1 MSTLVSGNLVALLCM
16 VLWATTFPVTHLL
29 LRDWHPMLLV
39 PARLVPGT
47 LVILLITILAG
58 QGAAIRRAPWGTLL
72 LIGGVGMGLGTTL
85 IVWAQ
90 DYSDPVTVSIIVT
103 MTPLVSALMGYFA
116 GSERVTVAL
125 ALALVC
131 AIAGG
136 ILISLKPEVAG
147 VTLQGGEVL
156 ALISVILWAWFAR
169 AAVSRLGDLPD
180 LARAACSMAAASL
193 MVVVITAA
201 ALAAGAVEVRYDL
214 SLPTVGL
221 VLWLGVVANGVTM
234 VFWMTASRLLGVTV
248 TSIHL
253 NGVPF
258 YVIVMALAA
267 GGTIYASQVWGAAL
281 VAAGAL
287 LSQLP
292 ARRRAAGPS
301 RSGSPGAA

>member
-16 VLWATTFPVTHLL
+16 VLWATTFPVTDLL
-29 LRDWHPMLLV
+29 LRDWHPLLLV

-58 QGAAIRRAPWGTLL
+58 QGKAIRRAPWGTLL

-103 MTPLVSALMGYFA
+103 MTPLASALMGYVA
-116 GSERVTVAL
+116 GSERVTIAL
-125 ALALVC
+125 AFALVC

-147 VTLQGGEVL
+147 LNLRGGEVL

-180 LARAACSMAAASL
+180 LARAAFSMTAASMAVL
-193 MVVVITAA
+193 LITGA
-201 ALAAGAVEVRYDL
+201 ALVAGGVEVRYDL
-214 SLPTVGL
+214 SLPSIGL

-267 GGTIYASQVWGAAL
+267 GGTIYASQLWGACL

-287 LSQLP
+287 LAQLP
-292 ARRRAAGPS
+292 ARKRGARLS
-301 RSGSPGAA
+301 RSRIDR